1 MQWSKLRNSVLNCS
15 AALAVAVL
23 SAGAS
28 VAQQPVVVT
37 GEVRSERLND
47 QVVRVSGRLLV
58 GLHLGRTGDLKFDK
72 ERLRATLSGQGPFC
86 LQISSRDGRYR
97 GLVEF
102 RNPPTGAALSYLK
115 FKSEFEKD
123 LARFSQREVAT
134 RIVSTAACDDAATGA
149 LLPVVT
155 GDEAGVLT
163 ALINPGDA
171 TVFARLI
178 ATDGSALGERRVRCA
193 RASEGVRTAF
203 SHSCELTIPQGWV
216 GGTAKLHLTI
226 DEVGGSPRTEQISII
241 LPRG

>member
-1 MQWSKLRNSVLNCS
+1 MKWSILRNFVLNGS

-58 GLHLGRTGDLKFDK
+58 GLHLGRAGDKKFDK
-72 ERLRATLSGQGPFC
+72 DSLRTTFSGLGPFC

-97 GLVEF
+97 GLFEF
-102 RNPPTGAALSYLK
+102 RSPPTSAVLSQLK
-115 FKSEFEKD
+115 FESQFKED

-134 RIVSTAACDDAATGA
+134 RIVSTATCDDAATGV

-171 TVFARLI
+171 TVFARLF
-178 ATDGSALGERRVRCA
+178 ATDGSPLGERRVRCA
-193 RASEGVRTAF
+193 RASEGIRTAF
-203 SHSCELTIPQGWV
+203 SHSCELTLPKGWI
-216 GGTAKLHLTI
+216 GGTANLNLTI
-226 DEVGGSPRTEQISII
+226 DEVGGTPRTEQISII